1 MKFTVSI
8 KKNYEF
14 HRLYSKGKCA
24 GSAFLVVYC
33 RHTKRNANR
42 LGVTISKKLGK
53 AVVRNKIRR
62 RIREIYRTNED
73 KLLPG
78 FDLVI
83 VARKGSVQATYW
95 DLEADFLRL
104 TGRLGLRNGARA

>member
-8 KKNYEF
+8 KNNYEF
-14 HRLYSKGKCA
+14 HRLYSKGKSA
-24 GSAFLVVYC
+24 GTGRMVLYL
-33 RHTKRNANR
+33 RRTKRTDSR
-42 LGVTISKKLGK
+42 LGVTVSKKLGK

-62 RIREIYRTNED
+62 RLREIYRTNED

-83 VARKGSVQATYW
+83 VARRGSTEAAYR

-104 TGRLGLRNGARA
+104 AGKLGLCCR